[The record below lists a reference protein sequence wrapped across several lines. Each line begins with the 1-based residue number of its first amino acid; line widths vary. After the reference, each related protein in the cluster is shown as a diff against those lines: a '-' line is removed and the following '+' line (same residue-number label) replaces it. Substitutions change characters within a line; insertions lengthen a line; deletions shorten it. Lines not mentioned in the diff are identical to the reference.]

1 MIKNLK
7 ISDDFYLIEKELID
21 NSNLTKAIV
30 PVSTNFIFCI
40 DVSGSMSYDLKFVRK
55 QLSNKLP
62 SLIKDGD
69 TLTLIWFSGKNQSGI
84 LKEEIEVKSLTT
96 LQDLNNLID
105 RFLQPIG
112 LTAFTKPLELTK
124 QVIDRIKINRP
135 NTVFS
140 LIFLSDGGNND
151 DSWINVQKAMIELRD
166 HVNSTTIVEYRE
178 YADSNRLTEMAET
191 LGGDKILAEDFD
203 EYEVILSNKLS
214 KVNVDSKKIKL
225 KLEGDLK
232 FKFAFTITD
241 DNEIIYFSVDEQNE
255 ILINSNLKN
264 VYYFSTDELT
274 DNRFDG
280 MMLIN
285 GYDID
290 YTVKK
295 SPLAKLLYA
304 SIYALTDKLHNLE
317 VELLYKHLGDVY
329 SYDIFVNSFGKQ
341 KLNNFKSII
350 RECFL
355 DESKR
360 FLKGYSNNLVLDEN
374 AYCVLDLINDLSS
387 SSDNLFYPH
396 HEDFNYNRIGRKKQL
411 KSVDNTIS
419 DDVMVKLSE
428 FTDLVELKKYVDSL
442 SVEEKVEDLKFEY
455 YDKNKGYKVQDL
467 VWNETKANLS
477 VTVKYEG
484 YIILPKNDFGIEKVD
499 TFIFRAYTIIK
510 NGSLNLTKLPMSLNQ
525 ETFIKLLGL
534 GLIKSDID
542 VDYDIWSENKIVTI
556 DFNSLPIINRS
567 MVKDISAIELGK
579 LEWELLKLQG
589 DKKVYDYYE
598 KLLFPRVSVG
608 FKELYGEEGENYLKS
623 LGITSFNGYA
633 PKTELAESVDFYI
646 GVTFETKIS
655 GYSSL
660 PKVIDVEN
668 KLKTDINA
676 KLKPSEE
683 LLKPAILDYFDQINS
698 KIYLAQDKESQDK
711 ILKVWLSDIKTQ
723 SVLNKRKI
731 MQEIAKIKF
740 GLILGKK
747 WMTEFNSLD
756 ENELDIDCDGKMVKF
771 KFVLGEEEIKI

>member
-7 ISDDFYLIEKELID
+7 ISDDFYLIEKELFD
-21 NSNLTKAIV
+21 NSNVTKAIL

-40 DVSGSMSYDLKFVRK
+40 DVSGSMGSDLRLLRANLK
-55 QLSNKLP
+55 NKLP
-62 SLIKDGD
+62 SLIKEND

-140 LIFLSDGGNND
+140 LIFLSDGYNND
-151 DSWINVQKAMIELRD
+151 DSWSNVQKAMIELRD
-166 HVNSTTIVEYRE
+166 HVNSTTIVEYRQ
-178 YADSNRLTEMAET
+178 YADSNRLNEMAET

-214 KVNVDSKKIKL
+214 KVNVDSKKIKV

-241 DNEIIYFSVDEQNE
+241 DNEIIYFSVDQDNE
-255 ILINSNLKN
+255 ILVNSNLKS
-264 VYYFSTDELT
+264 VYYFSNDELSNKILNIPNN
-274 DNRFDG
+274 DFN
-280 MMLIN
+280 
-285 GYDID
+285 
-290 YTVKK
+290 
-295 SPLAKLLYA
+295 KLLYA

-317 VELLYKHLGDVY
+317 VELLYKVLGDVY
-329 SYDIFVNSFGKQ
+329 TYDIFVNSFGKQ
-341 KLNNFKSII
+341 KLNQYKSII
-350 RECFL
+350 KECFL

-360 FLKGYSNNLVLDEN
+360 FIKGYSNNLVLDEN

-387 SSDNLFYPH
+387 SGDNLFYPH

-411 KSVDNTIS
+411 KTIDNNNEIS
-419 DDVMVKLSE
+419 DDIKLKLSE
-428 FTDLVELKKYVDSL
+428 ITDIVELKNYINSL
-442 SVEEKVEDLKFEY
+442 STQEKLEDLKFEY

-477 VTVKYEG
+477 VTIKYDG
-484 YIILPKNDFGIEKVD
+484 YIMLPKNDFGIEKVD

-534 GLIKSDID
+534 GLIKTTND
-542 VDYDIWSENKIVTI
+542 VDVDNDIWSENKIITI

-668 KLKTDINA
+668 KLKTDINT
-676 KLKPSEE
+676 KLKPAEE
-683 LLKPAILDYFDQINS
+683 LLKPAILDYFDQTNS
-698 KIYLAQDKESQDK
+698 KIYLAQDKESQEK

-731 MQEIAKIKF
+731 MQEISKIKF
-740 GLILGKK
+740 SLILGKK
-747 WMTEFNSLD
+747 WFFEFNSLD
-756 ENELDIDCDGKMVKF
+756 DNELEIDCDGKLVKF